1 VPKREIFQRGAE
13 VLQEM
18 SNDWKTPV
26 AEIGDRNDSGYRAN
40 FYLSFSTLPSFYR
53 YMKFFMPHCNHS
65 IPLRPAAKRSGM
77 ALVLVLS
84 AIVLLSVLILAFM
97 SSAGVERVASGS
109 QLNQT
114 EARLLSENVLSLVT
128 SQIRDA
134 STGTNAWISQPGAI
148 RTFTG
153 SQQPDKVYKLYS
165 AEEMVVPGSSFNP
178 ASLADVPTGGGA
190 LDNNMYT
197 DLNSP
202 VRVGSTWIYP
212 ILDPAALGVV
222 EGFSANSTSVA
233 KNTIAGNPVQIPMPV
248 RWLYVLQDGTLQAMD
263 ASGKVTSASATNPI
277 VGRVAFWTDDETCKL
292 NINTASS
299 GMYWDQPIGK
309 GNQFEAG
316 KFIKD
321 PPIGSLPVVTR
332 TGLASSPPGVR
343 EFQRYPG
350 HPAMTSLDVVFNNN
364 TFFSATT
371 NNTDRVKKILELTPR
386 ANSGGSEL
394 GTKFPATKDATDI
407 KPLIVTLDKDRLYA
421 TVDEL
426 FYKHSG
432 NRTQMATNNGTA
444 TPAMNMTPA
453 NLSLA
458 RFFLTANS
466 RAPEVTAFNT
476 PRVAAWPVNFLS
488 ADRTVFDKTIAFC
501 STVNGTEY
509 IFQRSPFDPSKIGMV
524 ANNSFTGASSCGSQN
539 AILDFTAK
547 NSKIYNYL
555 KGLMAKSYPGFG
567 ASLASKFGSDSDQIL
582 TEIYDYIRCV
592 NLFDCSEPTARP
604 FTGRPFFSGEAMK
617 LIPGFPHGGYASLQ
631 SGLPLP
637 LSSHSSSYT
646 PSAYMGQ
653 VVPAEIGTTRG
664 FGRFPTIVGATLG
677 FFATDPV
684 TPKSPADFAT
694 MSIQLLGDPNPWNN
708 NASRTATELTSW
720 TANNT
725 LKTEPAG
732 KIRGILVFSVATP
745 AAGPLTITH
754 TYDIRVNSGLSSF
767 RVGPSGN
774 LQPINM
780 PDGSI
785 NRILSIPHRFVAGSG
800 LPIWEHLFIG
810 GPLNINNTN
819 RTYSTSQSESIYS
832 MNQSPKYPNI
842 RRSIKPTEANSASY
856 PFVSQSDITVNTDPA
871 TPDNP
876 LSFTGGTLDVDI
888 LVDKQVVQNVKMNF
902 PDFTA
907 PMPRWA
913 PVYIGGNATSSAG
926 YRFIDGKIIKIITG
940 NSTTVTASGGSWG
953 IQVATGSETSGNW
966 TTTNNGSVDWSNRIS
981 TGIGE
986 DSPMRWSA
994 SSPTNSG
1001 PINLPPTFMPNNLDT
1016 VRGIELNTSAPPY
1029 GDARLVAGLK
1039 DVPASYFQPCA
1050 GYGNTNLPQAHSLRL
1065 HPAATNGNLVAGV
1078 STNSSIAASQ
1088 LYGLPSTMTAAT
1100 RSDGGPGDWDAGV
1113 ARSDAN
1119 SGFTEAGAFI
1129 NKPTDAAFTF
1139 FTGEKPQLP
1148 YFEAGSQT
1156 VSTGNAFTPNRMMP
1170 SAGMFGSLPVGVKRG
1185 LPWQTLLFRP
1195 NFNASPT
1202 HPGAANPP
1210 DHLILDLFQ
1219 MPVVEPY
1226 AISEPFSTA
1235 GKVNLNWQ
1243 IAPFSY
1249 IKRSTALR
1257 GVLYPEK
1264 IIAVPTRNAYLFSL
1278 NPDGTT
1284 PIDPSNPSSNISPLY
1299 TTVLDNANSVF
1310 NYRYNIDRD
1319 ATMTLF
1325 EKRFTDNAPF
1335 LTASQICEM
1344 PLVPKPENVSG
1355 SGLVPASRNPFSISS
1370 KPPLTANATASQVT
1384 TYVNDFWADTTLG
1397 GAGTADNLRERPY
1410 TTIYPRVTV
1419 KSNTYTVHLRVQS
1432 LKKRPGSD
1440 PQTFDQTKDT
1450 VTSEYRGSFLIERFL
1465 DPNASNFTITDANST
1480 LGPYKFRVVNTKQF
1494 SP

>member
-1 VPKREIFQRGAE
+1 
-13 VLQEM
+13 
-18 SNDWKTPV
+18 
-26 AEIGDRNDSGYRAN
+26 
-40 FYLSFSTLPSFYR
+40 
-53 YMKFFMPHCNHS
+53 MKPLMPHS
-65 IPLRPAAKRSGM
+65 SQFIRLRHASTKSGM

-97 SSAGVERVASGS
+97 SSVGVERVASGS

-114 EARLLSENVLSLVT
+114 EARVLSENVLSLVT
-128 SQIRDA
+128 AQIRDA
-134 STGTNAWISQPGAI
+134 STQNGIAWISQPGAI

-178 ASLADVPTGGGA
+178 ASLADLPTGGGA

-212 ILDPAALGVV
+212 ILDPAALDVV

-233 KNTIAGNPVQIPMPV
+233 KNTIAGNPAQIPMPV

-263 ASGKVTSASATNPI
+263 GSGKVTSASATNPI

-299 GMYWDQPIGK
+299 GMYWDQPIGS
-309 GNQFEAG
+309 GNQFERGNFTTGTA
-316 KFIKD
+316 
-321 PPIGSLPVVTR
+321 GSLPVVDR
-332 TGLASSPPGVR
+332 SGLASSPPGVR

-350 HPAMTSLDVVFNNN
+350 HPAMTSLDVVFNN
-364 TFFSATT
+364 TKFFSSTT
-371 NNTDRVKKILELTPR
+371 NNTERVKKILELTPR
-386 ANSGGSEL
+386 ANWGGSEL
-394 GTKFPATKDATDI
+394 GTKFPVTTANGS
-407 KPLIVTLDKDRLYA
+407 VTLDKDRLYA

-476 PRVAAWPVNFLS
+476 PRVTIWPVDSTAAN
-488 ADRTVFDKTIAFC
+488 RTVFDKTIAFC

-509 IFQRSPFDPSKIGMV
+509 VFQRSAFDPSQIGLV
-524 ANNSFTGASSCGSQN
+524 TNSSFTGASQTGSQN
-539 AILDFTAK
+539 ATLESPATNPTPK
-547 NSKIYNYL
+547 QQHNSTIYNYL
-555 KGLMAKSYPGFG
+555 KGLMSKPYPGFG
-567 ASLASKFGSDSDQIL
+567 ASLASKFGTDSDQIL

-604 FTGRPFFSGEAMK
+604 FTGRPFYVNE
-617 LIPGFPHGGYASLQ
+617 PGFGRSLQ
-631 SGLPLP
+631 SGLALP
-637 LSSHSSSYT
+637 RT
-646 PSAYMGQ
+646 PTGNLGYYLASAYMGQ
-653 VVPAEIGTTRG
+653 VVPAEIGSTRG

-677 FFATDPV
+677 FFATDTNPAR
-684 TPKSPADFAT
+684 TAADFANGT
-694 MSIQLLGDPNPWNN
+694 FLNFNISGNRSALSGNWTDPY
-708 NASRTATELTSW
+708 TQ
-720 TANNT
+720 
-725 LKTEPAG
+725 PAG
-732 KIRGILVFSVATP
+732 KIRGMLVFSLATP
-745 AAGPLTITH
+745 AAGPLAHTH
-754 TYDIRVNSGLSSF
+754 TYDIRVNSGFSSF
-767 RVGPSGN
+767 RVGAPGN
-774 LQPINM
+774 LYPVDM

-785 NRILSIPHRFVAGSG
+785 NRVLGISNRVLESSG
-800 LPIWEHLFIG
+800 LPLWDNLLF
-810 GPLNINNTN
+810 GPRVDNLASK
-819 RTYSTSQSESIYS
+819 TYSNTKKI
-832 MNQSPKYPNI
+832 N
-842 RRSIKPTEANSASY
+842 PTGDFANSY
-856 PFVSQSDITVNTDPA
+856 PFFSQSDIPVSGND
-871 TPDNP
+871 
-876 LSFTGGTLDVDI
+876 LEFTGGTLSVDI
-888 LVDKQVVQNVKMNF
+888 LVGGQVVQNVQMNF

-907 PMPRWA
+907 PMPLWA
-913 PVYIGGNATSSAG
+913 PVSVKHPPVANSYEL
-926 YRFIDGKIIKIITG
+926 IDGRNVIVTGG
-940 NSTTVTASGGSWG
+940 NSTGNFTVGPVVHSGNAN
-953 IQVATGSETSGNW
+953 ATFTSGN
-966 TTTNNGSVDWSNRIS
+966 WSNRIS
-981 TGIGE
+981 AGAGGE
-986 DSPMRWSA
+986 AGRMRFSSPMGMLSTLAIA
-994 SSPTNSG
+994 SC
-1001 PINLPPTFMPNNLDT
+1001 FMPNNVDT
-1016 VRGIELNTSAPPY
+1016 VRGIELNTSAPPF
-1029 GDARLVAGLK
+1029 GDARLVAGLRN
-1039 DVPASYFQPCA
+1039 VPSSYFQPCE
-1050 GYGNTNLPQAHSLRL
+1050 GYNNTSQEQAHSLL
-1065 HPAATNGNLVAGV
+1065 WHPSAKNGNLVSVPAGLNA
-1078 STNSSIAASQ
+1078 NSSAAASQ
-1088 LYGLPSTMTAAT
+1088 LYGLPSTLTAAT
-1100 RSDGGPGDWDAGV
+1100 RSDNGPGDWDLRASRSADGGV
-1113 ARSDAN
+1113 G
-1119 SGFTEAGAFI
+1119 GFSEAGAFI
-1129 NKPTDAAFTF
+1129 NKSSEAAFSFRSGNGSTA
-1139 FTGEKPQLP
+1139 LP
-1148 YFEAGSQT
+1148 YFQSSAMI
-1156 VSTGNAFTPNRMMP
+1156 VSTDNSFSPNRMMP

-1195 NFNASPT
+1195 PGQT
-1202 HPGAANPP
+1202 TGGHPGSANPP

-1264 IIAVPTRNAYLFSL
+1264 IIAVPTSNAYLFRW
-1278 NPDGTT
+1278 NPDGNNNTDDT
-1284 PIDPSNPSSNISPLY
+1284 
-1299 TTVLDNANSVF
+1299 F

-1344 PLVPKPENVSG
+1344 PLVPKPENVSA
-1355 SGLVPASRNPFSISS
+1355 SGLLPASKNPYTTTL
-1370 KPPLTANATASQVT
+1370 PANSTDIQVT
-1384 TYVNDFWADTTLG
+1384 NYVNSFWSNTTLG

-1450 VTSEYRGSFLIERFL
+1450 VTSEYRGSFMIERFL
-1465 DPNASNFTITDANST
+1465 DPNAANFSITDANST

>member
-1 VPKREIFQRGAE
+1 
-13 VLQEM
+13 
-18 SNDWKTPV
+18 
-26 AEIGDRNDSGYRAN
+26 
-40 FYLSFSTLPSFYR
+40 
-53 YMKFFMPHCNHS
+53 
-65 IPLRPAAKRSGM
+65 M

-84 AIVLLSVLILAFM
+84 AVVLLSVLILAFM
-97 SSAGVERVASGS
+97 SSVGVERVASSS

-114 EARLLSENVLSLVT
+114 EARVLSENVLSLVT
-128 SQIRDA
+128 AQIRDA
-134 STGTNAWISQPGAI
+134 STQNGIAWISQPGAI

-212 ILDPAALGVV
+212 ILDPAALDVV
-222 EGFSANSTSVA
+222 EGFSANSTTVA
-233 KNTIAGNPVQIPMPV
+233 KNTIAGDPAQIPMPV
-248 RWLYVLQDGTLQAMD
+248 RWLYVLEDGTLQAMD
-263 ASGKVTSASATNPI
+263 SSGKVTSASATNPI

-299 GMYWDQPIGK
+299 GMYWDQPIGV
-309 GNQFEAG
+309 GSQFEMGWFSNLGTA
-316 KFIKD
+316 
-321 PPIGSLPVVTR
+321 GSLPVVSK
-332 TGLASSPPGVR
+332 TGLATSPPGVR

-364 TFFSATT
+364 TFFSTT
-371 NNTDRVKKILELTPR
+371 NNTERVKKILELTPR
-386 ANSGGSEL
+386 ANWGGSEL
-394 GTKFPATKDATDI
+394 GTKFPVTSAGGN
-407 KPLIVTLDKDRLYA
+407 VTLDKDRLYA

-432 NRTQMATNNGTA
+432 NRTQTATNNGTVA
-444 TPAMNMTPA
+444 PEMTMTPA

-476 PRVAAWPVNFLS
+476 PRVAAWPVDSTVAN
-488 ADRTVFDKTIAFC
+488 RTVFDKTIAFC

-509 IFQRSPFDPSKIGMV
+509 IFQRSAFDPSKIGMV
-524 ANNSFTGASSCGSQN
+524 ANQPFTGASNIGSQS
-539 AILDFTAK
+539 ATLDFTAK
-547 NSKIYNYL
+547 NSTIYNYL
-555 KGLMAKSYPGFG
+555 KGLMSKPYPGFG
-567 ASLASKFGSDSDQIL
+567 ASLASKFGADSDQIL

-592 NLFDCSEPTARP
+592 NLFDCSSANAKQ
-604 FTGRPFFSGEAMK
+604 FTGRPFILHEANK
-617 LIPGFPHGGYASLQ
+617 LVPGSDQYGASFQ
-631 SGLPLP
+631 YSPRLPLP
-637 LSSHSSSYT
+637 SDSLIQSLGQGLSYYM

-653 VVPAEIGTTRG
+653 VVPAVIGSTRG

-684 TPKSPADFAT
+684 TPKTPAYYAANP
-694 MSIQLLGDPNPWNN
+694 IKLLGANSTGGSPWNN
-708 NASRTATELTSW
+708 NNYRDATTLTSW
-720 TANNT
+720 IPKTMINGT
-725 LKTEPAG
+725 ETIITEPAG
-732 KIRGILVFSVATP
+732 KIRGILIFSVATP
-745 AAGPLTITH
+745 SAGPLSMTH

-767 RVGPSGN
+767 RVNGAN
-774 LQPINM
+774 ANM
-780 PDGSI
+780 IDGSI
-785 NRILSIPHRFVAGSG
+785 NRIMGIPHRNVEASG
-800 LPIWEHLFIG
+800 LPTWGPLFSG
-810 GPLNINNTN
+810 GPGGVNSSL
-819 RTYSTSQSESIYS
+819 
-832 MNQSPKYPNI
+832 
-842 RRSIKPTEANSASY
+842 RSYVAGVKQQITPTGDNMSSY
-856 PFVSQSDITVNTDPA
+856 PFFSQSDITVNTDTSASIGP
-871 TPDNP
+871 P
-876 LSFTGGTLDVDI
+876 LNFTGGTLDIDI
-888 LVDKQVVQNVKMNF
+888 LVDNQVVQNVRMNF
-902 PDFTA
+902 PDFKA
-907 PMPRWA
+907 PMPLWA
-913 PVYIGGNATSSAG
+913 PVGGEGDAWGVTYCIDGKRISTTGSGNATIVTAIGGNWGDQKAV
-926 YRFIDGKIIKIITG
+926 G
-940 NSTTVTASGGSWG
+940 NA
-953 IQVATGSETSGNW
+953 TSGNW
-966 TTTNNGSVDWSNRIS
+966 TTTTASLADNNPFWYAR
-981 TGIGE
+981 TGLASGGE
-986 DSPMRWSA
+986 G
-994 SSPTNSG
+994 G
-1001 PINLPPTFMPNNLDT
+1001 PIRFMCKNEFPTQMVRNLATCLMPNNLDT
-1016 VRGIELNTSAPPY
+1016 VRGIELNTSAAPY
-1029 GDARLVAGLK
+1029 GDARLVAGLQN
-1039 DVPASYFQPCA
+1039 VPASYFQKCEE
-1050 GYGNTNLPQAHSLRL
+1050 YDNDTRNQAHSLRG

-1078 STNSSIAASQ
+1078 SALSSNGSSE
-1088 LYGLPSTMTAAT
+1088 LYGLPSTMTDA
-1100 RSDGGPGDWDAGV
+1100 RWINGSFSGPGDWDAGV
-1113 ARSDAN
+1113 ARRDSDLR
-1119 SGFTEAGAFI
+1119 GFMEAGAFI
-1129 NKPTDAAFTF
+1129 NKPTDAAYSFRSNYNIA
-1139 FTGEKPQLP
+1139 LP
-1148 YFEAGSQT
+1148 YFQSPAMI
-1156 VSTGNAFTPNRMMP
+1156 VSTDNSFTPNRMMP
-1170 SAGMFGSLPVGVKRG
+1170 SAGMFGSLPVGVMRG

-1195 NFNASPT
+1195 NFGASPA
-1202 HPGAANPP
+1202 HPGSANPP

-1264 IIAVPTRNAYLFSL
+1264 ITAVPTSNAYLFTL
-1278 NPDGTT
+1278 NADGKTGT
-1284 PIDPSNPSSNISPLY
+1284 GYWDGSNI
-1299 TTVLDNANSVF
+1299 F

-1344 PLVPKPENVSG
+1344 PLVPKPEDVKADK
-1355 SGLVPASRNPFSISS
+1355 LVPASKNPYTTTL
-1370 KPPLTANATASQVT
+1370 PANSTDIQVT
-1384 TYVNDFWADTTLG
+1384 NYVNSFWNDTKLG

-1450 VTSEYRGSFLIERFL
+1450 VTSEYRGSFMIERFL
-1465 DPNASNFTITDANST
+1465 DPNAANFSITDANST

>member
-1 VPKREIFQRGAE
+1 MMKPLTPHSSRSISSRRV
-13 VLQEM
+13 
-18 SNDWKTPV
+18 SN
-26 AEIGDRNDSGYRAN
+26 
-40 FYLSFSTLPSFYR
+40 
-53 YMKFFMPHCNHS
+53 
-65 IPLRPAAKRSGM
+65 RSGM

-97 SSAGVERVASGS
+97 SSVGVERVASGS

-134 STGTNAWISQPGAI
+134 STGTTAWISQPGAI

-190 LDNNMYT
+190 LDNDMYT

-212 ILDPAALGVV
+212 ILDPAAINVV
-222 EGFSANSTSVA
+222 EGFSANSTNIA
-233 KNTIAGNPVQIPMPV
+233 KNTIAGSPEQIPMPV

-263 ASGKVTSASATNPI
+263 SSGKVTSASATNPI

-299 GMYWDQPIGK
+299 GMYWDQPIGR
-309 GNQFEAG
+309 GNQFEMGNFTTGAQ
-316 KFIKD
+316 F
-321 PPIGSLPVVTR
+321 SLPTVSR

-350 HPAMTSLDVVFNNN
+350 HPAMTSLDVVFNN
-364 TFFSATT
+364 TIFFPSTP

-386 ANSGGSEL
+386 ANWGGSEL
-394 GTKFPATKDATDI
+394 GTKFPVTTANGS
-407 KPLIVTLDKDRLYA
+407 VTLDKDRLYA

-426 FYKHSG
+426 FYKHAWNSG
-432 NRTQMATNNGTA
+432 NRTQTATNNGTA
-444 TPAMNMTPA
+444 TPEMTMTPA

-458 RFFLTANS
+458 KFFLTANS

-476 PRVAAWPVNFLS
+476 PRVTIWPVDSTAAN
-488 ADRTVFDKTIAFC
+488 RTVFDRTIAFC

-509 IFQRSPFDPSKIGMV
+509 IFQRSAFDPSRIGMV
-524 ANNSFTGASSCGSQN
+524 ANNSFTGASQTGSQS
-539 AILDFTAK
+539 ATLDFTAK
-547 NSKIYNYL
+547 NSTIYTYL
-555 KGLMAKSYPGFG
+555 KGLMAKDYPGFGAG
-567 ASLASKFGSDSDQIL
+567 ASLASKFGTDSDQVL

-592 NLFDCSEPTARP
+592 NLFDCSEPTAKP
-604 FTGRPFFSGEAMK
+604 FTGRPFYLNEAPKVVAGTGNNNGSLLSG
-617 LIPGFPHGGYASLQ
+617 I
-631 SGLPLP
+631 PLP
-637 LSSHSSSYT
+637 RDPAFWSIGSGYYYI

-664 FGRFPTIVGATLG
+664 FGRFPTIVGATIG
-677 FFATDPV
+677 FFATD
-684 TPKSPADFAT
+684 TSPAKTAADFAAMT
-694 MSIQLLGDPNPWNN
+694 FREFPMNV
-708 NASRTATELTSW
+708 SRSELISGNW
-720 TANNT
+720 TANVTTTIGNAT
-725 LKTEPAG
+725 TTKDITESAG
-732 KIRGILVFSVATP
+732 KIRGILLFSVATP
-745 AAGPLTITH
+745 AAGPLAITH

-767 RVGPSGN
+767 RVGVEPV
-774 LQPINM
+774 NM
-780 PDGSI
+780 PNGSI
-785 NRILSIPHRFVAGSG
+785 NRVVGLPNRVLEGSG
-800 LPIWEHLFIG
+800 LALWNNLLLGLKSVNPAPSLRSYNAFDRRVTSGNSDIA
-810 GPLNINNTN
+810 PVSNLNL
-819 RTYSTSQSESIYS
+819 TSADNI
-832 MNQSPKYPNI
+832 SP
-842 RRSIKPTEANSASY
+842 TGANANSY
-856 PFVSQSDITVNTDPA
+856 PFVSQSDIPVSGSTLN
-871 TPDNP
+871 
-876 LSFTGGTLDVDI
+876 FTGATLDVDI
-888 LVDKQVVQNVKMNF
+888 LVDNQVVQNVKMEF
-902 PDFTA
+902 PNFTA

-913 PVYIGGNATSSAG
+913 PVSVSRTWIPDTYQLIDGRTVVISGNQTVTGNNGGNATVVSGNATATLYPNKWG
-926 YRFIDGKIIKIITG
+926 NRITYG
-940 NSTTVTASGGSWG
+940 ASGENS
-953 IQVATGSETSGNW
+953 
-966 TTTNNGSVDWSNRIS
+966 RMLYP
-981 TGIGE
+981 
-986 DSPMRWSA
+986 SPMSLLSTIA
-994 SSPTNSG
+994 VPMT
-1001 PINLPPTFMPNNLDT
+1001 IMPNNLDT
-1016 VRGIELNTSAPPY
+1016 VRGIELKTTAAPY

-1039 DVPASYFQPCA
+1039 NVPSSYFQKCA
-1050 GYGNTNLPQAHSLRL
+1050 GYDNPALNQAHSLL
-1065 HPAATNGNLVAGV
+1065 FHPAATNGNLVAGV
-1078 STNSSIAASQ
+1078 SANSSIAASQ
-1088 LYGLPSTMTAAT
+1088 LYGLPSDMAEAK
-1100 RSDGGPGDWDAGV
+1100 RSDGLPGDWDA
-1113 ARSDAN
+1113 RSSRSVGGAVG
-1119 SGFTEAGAFI
+1119 GFSEVGAFI
-1129 NKPTDAAFTF
+1129 NKSSDAAFSFRSGNGSTA
-1139 FTGEKPQLP
+1139 LP
-1148 YFEAGSQT
+1148 YFQSSAMI
-1156 VSTGNAFTPNRMMP
+1156 VSTDNAFSPNRMMP

-1195 NFNASPT
+1195 AGQT
-1202 HPGAANPP
+1202 IGGHPGSANPP

-1264 IIAVPTRNAYLFSL
+1264 IIAVPTSNAYLFTR
-1278 NPDGTT
+1278 NPDGTNNT
-1284 PIDPSNPSSNISPLY
+1284 DD
-1299 TTVLDNANSVF
+1299 TF

-1344 PLVPKPENVSG
+1344 PLVPKPENVSA
-1355 SGLVPASRNPFSISS
+1355 SGLVPASRNPFQTA
-1370 KPPLTANATASQVT
+1370 LTANATATQVT
-1384 TYVNDFWADTTLG
+1384 DYVNSFWSNTTLG

-1410 TTIYPRVTV
+1410 TTIYPRLTV

-1465 DPNASNFTITDANST
+1465 DPNAANFTITDPNST